1 MTVRMRQRRGTAA
14 LWTSTN
20 PTLGAGQIGFET
32 DTNRFKIGD
41 GTTAWTS
48 LAYAADTPCGLATHI
63 ADTSAAHAAS
73 AISFSAVGTIAA
85 TDAQTAIAEVATDA
99 ASALT
104 THEADTTS
112 VHGIT
117 DTSTLYRSGG
127 TDVAVADG
135 GTGAGDAATARTN
148 LAAAA
153 LTPTVG
159 AALGT
164 TGTIDL
170 DMSTLNDT
178 YQTITLTGNPTFT
191 TSNRAAGRS
200 VTVKLSAGGSSRTI
214 TWPSWIPLGAAL
226 PTTLASG
233 KVAVFTVTFF
243 DTTDAAACASYAAQP

>member
-1 MTVRMRQRRGTAA
+1 MTVRMQDRRGLAA
-14 LWTSTN
+14 LWTSVN
-20 PTLGAGQIGFET
+20 PTLLEGQHGFEI
-32 DTNRFKIGD
+32 DTGREKIGD
-41 GTTAWTS
+41 GITAWVDLDYTTDAPGA
-48 LAYAADTPCGLATHI
+48 LAAHI

-73 AISFSAVGTIAA
+73 AISFTPAGTIAG
-85 TDAQTAIAEVATDA
+85 TDVQTAIAEVATDA

-127 TDVAVADG
+127 TDVALADG
-135 GTGAGDAATARTN
+135 GTGSSTAAGARTN
-148 LAAAA
+148 LEAAA

-159 AALGT
+159 TSLGT

-170 DMSTLNDT
+170 DMAALNDT
-178 YQTITLTGNPTFT
+178 FQAITLTGNPTFT
-191 TSNRAAGRS
+191 TSNRGAGRT
-200 VTVKLSAGGSSRTI
+200 VTVKLTAGASPRTI

-233 KVAVFTVTFF
+233 KVAVFTVTMF
-243 DTTDAAACASYAAQP
+243 DTTDAAACASYSAQP